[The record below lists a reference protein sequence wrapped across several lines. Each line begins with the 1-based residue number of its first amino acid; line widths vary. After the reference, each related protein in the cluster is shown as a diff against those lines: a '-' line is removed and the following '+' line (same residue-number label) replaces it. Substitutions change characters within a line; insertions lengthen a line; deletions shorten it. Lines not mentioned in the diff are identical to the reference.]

1 MLEQLPPSVSQRRQ
15 TYSKPVG
22 LPVHW
27 PSRAVSVE
35 PTCAVPLIV
44 GGVWFVGLAF
54 VAAAPGPV
62 SISMAAARTAVTA
75 STPIG
80 ASLRRSFLI
89 GLTSRDVDCRDTT
102 RPGYPLPGLGN
113 PSVTSPHGFLTNGSL
128 RPAACVYVRQSP
140 VRPSQHPTLK
150 RHRGHW

>member
-15 TYSKPVG
+15 AYSKPVG

-44 GGVWFVGLAF
+44 GGDWFTGFAC

-62 SISMAAARTAVTA
+62 SISMAAARAPVTA

-80 ASLRRSFLI
+80 ASLRRCLLI
-89 GLTSRDVDCRDTT
+89 GLTSRDVDSRDTT
-102 RPGYPLPGLGN
+102 RPGYPLPSQRNASG
-113 PSVTSPHGFLTNGSL
+113 PIPH
-128 RPAACVYVRQSP
+128 
-140 VRPSQHPTLK
+140 
-150 RHRGHW
+150 

>member
-15 TYSKPVG
+15 AYSKPVG

-62 SISMAAARTAVTA
+62 SISMAAARTPVKA

-89 GLTSRDVDCRDTT
+89 GLTSDVECRDTT
-102 RPGYPLPGLGN
+102 RPGYP
-113 PSVTSPHGFLTNGSL
+113 
-128 RPAACVYVRQSP
+128 
-140 VRPSQHPTLK
+140 
-150 RHRGHW
+150 